1 MSRPTSVAGAPEE
14 PLIGASRAFLHVM
27 SFNIRYDRPS
37 SGPGDTDYWPDRIAP
52 LQDLLRRELP
62 SVLGVQEALHHQLVV
77 IESALP
83 ATHRMIGMGRDGG
96 SRGEYSAIF
105 YDSERLQL
113 IEWDQFW
120 LSDTPKLIGS
130 STWGNGVPR
139 IVTWGRFHDTSTDQE
154 LLIVNTHFDHESEN
168 ARRRSASA
176 VLDLVRFFQPGLTSI
191 VMGDFNSD
199 ADSSTVFQTFI
210 TSGVLAD
217 TWATA
222 QDQLTP
228 DYGTYPRYDEPIL
241 HGPRIDWILTTP
253 EVVVRRAGVN
263 SSTFE
268 GRHASDHAPIQVLL
282 DIDHPRPDEDQPSD
296 NPPDEDQPGEDQPSD
311 DRSGDEPR

>member
-1 MSRPTSVAGAPEE
+1 MSGSATVAGTSEE
-14 PLIGASRAFLHVM
+14 PLIGASRTFLHVM

-37 SGPGDTDYWPDRIAP
+37 SGPGDLDYWPDRIAP
-52 LQDLLRRELP
+52 LQDLLRREVP
-62 SVLGVQEALHHQLVV
+62 SVLGVQEALYHQLVV
-77 IESALP
+77 IEAALP

-105 YDSERLQL
+105 YDSQRLQL

-139 IVTWGRFHDTSTDQE
+139 IVTWGRFHDTGTHQE

-176 VLDLVRFFQPGLTSI
+176 VLDLVRFFRPGPVSI

-199 ADSSTVFQTFI
+199 ADSSSVFRSFT
-210 TSGVLAD
+210 TSHVLTD
-217 TWATA
+217 TWAAA

-228 DYGTYPRYDEPIL
+228 DYGTYPLYDEPLL

-253 EVVVRRAGVN
+253 EVVVRQAGVN

-282 DIDHPRPDEDQPSD
+282 DID
-296 NPPDEDQPGEDQPSD
+296 PPQPGEDQLGE
-311 DRSGDEPR
+311 DRTGGHR